1 MRELIRTSGTTSR
14 EKETLVN
21 NVFHINHRATGR
33 VILGE
38 RFGTTSEGSFGLSN
52 ERHLTTPF

>member
-1 MRELIRTSGTTSR
+1 M
-14 EKETLVN
+14 VN
-21 NVFHINHRATGR
+21 YVLDVNYRAIGR
-33 VILGE
+33 STLGE